1 MINPDSLQMLIL
13 ALTAG
18 CLIGGFLAWLILRSR
33 FVSLSALNKSYVH
46 NERLIEEQARSARFE
61 EQAASKERELRDL
74 TEVYAGVRRDNEH
87 YSQRLKEQK
96 QELQMLREHF
106 EKEFQVVAGR
116 MLEEKSERFSK
127 RQNAELTQLL
137 NPLKERIQKF
147 EEGVIQRIKEDAEDR
162 GMLKQQIAGL
172 TELNTQMS
180 KEARALTSALKGD
193 TKVQGDWGELRLELI
208 LEKAG
213 LSHKIHYETQ
223 ASLPNE
229 EYRQKRPDVV
239 VNLPDGKHLII
250 DSKVSLTAY
259 EQYYQATDPA
269 AQRQL
274 LKSHADSI
282 KRHITD
288 LSSKNY
294 QHLPQLNSPDYIL
307 LFIPIEPAL
316 TLALQSDQSL
326 FLKALEKNVVLV
338 TASTLLATMR
348 TVSFIWTQ
356 EKQKQNVLEIAK
368 ESGKLYDTL
377 CAFVGDLEAIGQ
389 RLSQA
394 AQSYEKAKTKLN
406 SPSRYG
412 GSILGRAEK
421 IRKLGAKTSRELPR
435 HLLPDMEEE

>member
-46 NERLIEEQARSARFE
+46 NDRLIEEQARSARFE

-288 LSSKNY
+288 LSSQNY

-368 ESGKLYDTL
+368 ESGKLYDKL

-389 RLSQA
+389 RLNQA

>member
-377 CAFVGDLEAIGQ
+377 CAFVGDLESIGQ